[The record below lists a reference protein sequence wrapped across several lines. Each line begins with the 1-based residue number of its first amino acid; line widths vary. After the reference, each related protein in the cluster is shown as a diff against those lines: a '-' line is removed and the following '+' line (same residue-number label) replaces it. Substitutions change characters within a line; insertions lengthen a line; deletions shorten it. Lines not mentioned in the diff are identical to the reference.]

1 MSRNVRRSRRP
12 VIGIC
17 AGFSSEKGA
26 GVISMGAAYT
36 DAIERAGGTPLLLP
50 PTRSAALARDLV
62 ERVDGLLVP
71 GGADISP
78 SRYGQ
83 RKHKTHSPLHPRR
96 EESWF
101 QALAA
106 ADQRPIPIMGIC
118 LGCQVLN
125 VGRGGTLIQDVP
137 SQWPEAMGH
146 SRGQGEK
153 RRLHHVLVES
163 GTRLASIVGE
173 GKLEVNSSHHQAI
186 DRPGRGLVV
195 SARAT
200 DGVIEAAEDPAH
212 PFYLAIQWHP
222 EGIAARKKHLA
233 LFEALVNAAQKCAS

>member
-1 MSRNVRRSRRP
+1 MGRKATRKRRP
-12 VIGIC
+12 IIGIC
-17 AGFSSEKGA
+17 AGFTTQNGG
-26 GVISMGAAYT
+26 GVISMGSAYT
-36 DAIERAGGTPLLLP
+36 DAIERAGGTPLLLS
-50 PTRSAALARDLV
+50 PTRSAALARETVDHI
-62 ERVDGLLVP
+62 DGLLVP

-83 RKHKTHSPLHPRR
+83 RKHETHSPLHPRR
-96 EESWF
+96 EEFWF

-106 ADQRPIPIMGIC
+106 ADRRRIPIMGIC

-137 SQWPEAMGH
+137 SQWAEPIRH
-146 SRGQGEK
+146 TRGKGEK
-153 RRLHHVLVES
+153 RRLHRVVVEPN
-163 GTRLASIVGE
+163 TLLASIVGA
-173 GKLEVNSSHHQAI
+173 GQIEVNSSHHQAI

-195 SARAT
+195 SARAP
-200 DGVIEAAEDPAH
+200 DGVIEAAEDPNH

-233 LFEALVNAAQKCAS
+233 LFEALVDAAR